1 MAAND
6 TLLPMARPAARQHE
20 ELAALALG
28 ALVLIIAW
36 SLNFALGFAA
46 AWVAFLGWVA
56 WRSRHGQ
63 RMPWLG
69 FASYGIGLLPILWPT
84 APPLLLVGSLA
95 IAAGVVPAHLGL
107 EDFRRSLARSEFAML
122 IVLQPGV
129 ALLHAFLVMHP
140 GALAHH
146 HVVLLRGLFVATA
159 IAHSGLALVRR
170 EPERAIGAIAASQAA
185 LTLAG
190 ALDPE
195 HGWASARMMLASL
208 SLASTVLLS
217 ILIEVRRRHGVAELS
232 HRHGLASFSPDLHR
246 VFVACGWIFVGL
258 PGGATFFAEDLLFHS
273 LVHDAPLTTCGF
285 VFAAGTNAIAFYRVY
300 LGVFT
305 GTRRAGPV
313 QHASSIEPTRP
324 APAPWFLP
332 LLVGLTLAQYILGFL
347 PEILI

>member
-1 MAAND
+1 MTTHD
-6 TLLPMARPAARQHE
+6 LLVPTAPPALRRKE
-20 ELAALALG
+20 ELTALVLG
-28 ALVLIIAW
+28 ALILVATWGLRSAP
-36 SLNFALGFAA
+36 AFAA
-46 AWVAFLGWVA
+46 AWLGFLGWIL

-63 RMPWLG
+63 RTPWLG
-69 FASYGIGLLPILWPT
+69 LAAYSVGLVPILWPG
-84 APPLLLVGSLA
+84 APAVVLVASLA
-95 IAAGVVPAHLGL
+95 LATGVIPAHLGL
-107 EDFRRSLARSEFAML
+107 EDFRRSLARSEYALL

-140 GALAHH
+140 DAIAHH
-146 HVVLLRGLFVATA
+146 HDVLLRGLFVATA

-170 EPERAIGAIAASQAA
+170 EPERAIAAVASSQAA

-190 ALDPE
+190 ALDAE

-208 SLASTVLLS
+208 SLASAVLLS

-232 HRHGLASFSPDLHR
+232 HRHGLASLSPDLHR

-285 VFAAGTNAIAFYRVY
+285 VLAAGTNAIAFYRVY

-313 QHASSIEPTRP
+313 QHASSIEPSRP

-332 LLVGLTLAQYILGFL
+332 VLVGLTLAQYILGFL
-347 PEILI
+347 PNLLI